1 MKSPRIGLQPV
12 YVPKGVESVETDMP
26 QMLPQKLPGQPYRVL
41 KHNRKVQPKLL
52 NNFAR
57 FIVCVKVRMF
67 TCRRLISISQE
78 ILKIRNQE
86 RPTERVNQLSTF
98 TFSSQDNRKLNSDRN
113 LCQTSKAFLEHS
125 LNLFK
130 WPFRS
135 ASFKLQQIASE
146 VSYPTLDITV
156 CLTSFILVLHD

>member
-1 MKSPRIGLQPV
+1 MD
-12 YVPKGVESVETDMP
+12 T
-26 QMLPQKLPGQPYRVL
+26 YRVL

-57 FIVCVKVRMF
+57 FIVYVKVQNVMKF

-86 RPTERVNQLSTF
+86 RPAERVNQLSTF

-130 WPFRS
+130 WLFRS
-135 ASFKLQQIASE
+135 SSFKLQQIASE

-156 CLTSFILVLHD
+156 CLSSFILVIHD